1 VGLFADGAET
11 EQVGGNIDENK
22 KSGFCHFREKNRC
35 VRIYPSYTLSQ
46 SFTFIKIYTGSVG
59 LQLLLD
65 GAPQLLGGSV
75 QVAGAHHAVQA
86 VVGGRLGGTTAG
98 IASGAACAGTRAG
111 ATSRG
116 EFGPRDPHQLDIV
129 HPRLHSKTKII
140 LIKQFQI
147 MCAQYLISFSIF
159 GCKMYLKWK

>member
-22 KSGFCHFREKNRC
+22 KIRFLPLHREKSMRPYLS
-35 VRIYPSYTLSQ
+35 VTSLSQ

-75 QVAGAHHAVQA
+75 QVAGAHHTVQA

-111 ATSRG
+111 ATGRG
-116 EFGPRDPHQLDIV
+116 EFWPRDPHQLDIV

-140 LIKQFQI
+140 LIKT
-147 MCAQYLISFSIF
+147 ISKHVCSIF
-159 GCKMYLKWK
+159 DFFFYLWLQNVS